1 MSTLSSNFDIDES
14 LLTFSGTRAASE
26 GPPSRRRRGKAG
38 GLDEDFAFV
47 CGYAPEMALH
57 AKCQQVAV
65 QPSGDDTSRRDEDPL
80 ASALGASDMI
90 VRCLSFLD
98 SRDLANVAL
107 VSRAYGGGVGP
118 HLLPPADAL
127 PPLPFVEKT
136 ARQIYAEG
144 TTAYERAVLP
154 KYEDESWL
162 ELLHNLEV
170 HRGKLVFQQLIGSG
184 TGANSVGGDRAHLAA
199 AGKRGNSVCTAV
211 CNEVMRAGRHFAT
224 VEVFSGVMMRFGVI
238 RPVKHLDASLMAAM
252 ITFTPYNEYWH
263 SELISGRTER
273 WGSGDVHCC
282 MYCHDGDCDWTDW
295 GDVMVQSE
303 SDWEGAEPYYGRVK
317 VGLLLDL
324 TEGTLTSYK
333 NGRRLGVMKKGL
345 TGVYSWSIQVGVRH
359 EVAIQRRPDL
369 ASL

>member
-14 LLTFSGTRAASE
+14 LLTFSGSE
-26 GPPSRRRRGKAG
+26 PGRGKAG
-38 GLDEDFAFV
+38 LGQGHSSLSAAI
-47 CGYAPEMALH
+47 APEMALH
-57 AKCQQVAV
+57 AECQQGAV
-65 QPSGDDTSRRDEDPL
+65 NVEPSGDDTSRRDEDPL

-98 SRDLANVAL
+98 SRDLANVAR
-107 VSRAYGGGVGP
+107 VCRAYGGGAP
-118 HLLPPADAL
+118 QLSPPADAF
-127 PPLPFVEKT
+127 PPLPSVEKT